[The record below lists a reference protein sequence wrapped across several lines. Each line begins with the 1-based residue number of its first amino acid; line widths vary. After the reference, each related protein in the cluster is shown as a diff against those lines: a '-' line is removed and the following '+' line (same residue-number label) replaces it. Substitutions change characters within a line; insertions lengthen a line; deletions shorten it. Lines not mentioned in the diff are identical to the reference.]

1 MLYAMSKLFSRDSW
15 EEIIE
20 ALSSNWFRT
29 VLTAFGVL
37 WGIFILVILLAA
49 GNGLENGIKQGFSGM
64 ATNSMFMWSQTASQP
79 YKGLPKGRRYNFKT
93 DDVPAIKQNVQGLRF
108 VSPRNQLGGFRGS
121 NNVVRGLQTGAFNV
135 YGDYPEIIQQQP
147 MDITSGRFIN
157 YSDINEKRKV
167 AIIGSGVQSALYEP
181 KEEVIGS
188 YIKINGVNFMVVG
201 TYKKKGSNGDPE
213 EMQKE
218 IYVPFTAFSQA
229 FNMGDTV
236 GWMAITAQDDYSIT
250 ELKSQIF
257 DVIKTRHTINP
268 NDDRAVG
275 NFDLYEEYSKINGLF
290 TALNF
295 VAYFVGILVLLSG
308 IIGISNIM
316 LIVVKERTKE
326 IGIRRALGA
335 TPWSIRAQI
344 LLESIFLTI
353 VSGMAGIVLATAVLW
368 LVNYQ
373 LSTMDTSEMMFIN
386 PSVNIG
392 VVFIALTILIVSGL
406 LAGLIPAQN
415 AIKVKPV
422 EALRT
427 E

>member
-1 MLYAMSKLFSRDSW
+1 MSKLLSRDSW
-15 EEIIE
+15 AEIIE

-29 VLTAFGVL
+29 VMTAFGVL

-64 ATNSMFMWSQTASQP
+64 ATNSMFMWAQTASQP

-93 DDVPAIKQNVQGLRF
+93 DDVDAIKQQVPGLRF

-167 AIIGSGVQSALYEP
+167 AIIGSGVQSALYDP
-181 KEEVIGS
+181 GEEVIGS
-188 YIKINGVNFMVVG
+188 YIKINGVNFLVIG
-201 TYKKKGSNGDPE
+201 TYKKKGNNGDPE

-218 IYVPFTAFSQA
+218 IYVPFTSFSQA
-229 FNMGDTV
+229 FNMGDIV
-236 GWMAITAQDDYSIT
+236 GWMAITAKDDFSIT
-250 ELKSQIF
+250 NLKSQIF

-275 NFDLYEEYSKINGLF
+275 NFDLYQEYSKINGLF

-335 TPWSIRAQI
+335 TPWSIRAQV

-353 VSGMAGIVLATAVLW
+353 ISGMAGIVLASAVLW
-368 LVNYQ
+368 FVNYQ
-373 LSTMDTSEMMFIN
+373 LSGMDTSEMMFIN